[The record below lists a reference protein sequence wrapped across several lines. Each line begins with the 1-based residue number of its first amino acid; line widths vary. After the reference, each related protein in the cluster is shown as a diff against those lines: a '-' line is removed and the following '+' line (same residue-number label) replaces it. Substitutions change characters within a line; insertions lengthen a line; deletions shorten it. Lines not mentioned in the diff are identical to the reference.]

1 MSKNVWMI
9 RAGQGGYL
17 VGDFANKN
25 IVAIGWNQLG
35 DLTKV
40 RSRDGIMKLCRQT
53 YPKDK
58 PGKVVTSASVVHK
71 FRNVIEQGDGVV
83 TYDPNTREYLVG
95 EITSDYRFDSSVIPD
110 HANIRDV
117 DWRSRVSRDVL
128 PSATRNSLGSTLTLF
143 AISPDAWDDLQATVG
158 KENGSTPGVEEAEKP
173 DFAEIKRSREDEAHE
188 SLKDKLIDLE
198 AYEMQDVV
206 AAILR
211 AMGFKTRVSPPGADR
226 GLDIFASPDGLGL
239 QEPRI
244 KVEVKHRGGSM
255 GSQELRSFI
264 GGLRPGDRGLYVST
278 GGFSKEAK
286 YEAERSNN
294 PMTLVDL
301 DSLASLIQQ
310 HYENFDS
317 DGRGLLPLTKIY
329 WPSE

>member
-1 MSKNVWMI
+1 MI

-40 RSRDGIMKLCRQT
+40 RSRDEIMKLCRQT

-95 EITSDYRFDSSVIPD
+95 EITRDYRFDPTVIPD

-117 DWRSRVSRDVL
+117 AWRSRVSRDVL

-143 AISPDAWDDLQATVG
+143 SISPEAWEDLQTLSGRG
-158 KENGSTPGVEEAEKP
+158 KGLSTEDGEVEKP
-173 DFAEIKRSREDEAHE
+173 DFEEIKRSREDEAHE
-188 SLKDKLIDLE
+188 SLKDKLLE
-198 AYEMQDVV
+198 LDEYQMQELL
-206 AAILR
+206 ATILR
-211 AMGFKTRVSPPGADR
+211 AMGFKTRVAPRGPDR
-226 GLDIFASPDGLGL
+226 QERRRHRHPD
-239 QEPRI
+239 QVRAVPR
-244 KVEVKHRGGSM
+244 ES
-255 GSQELRSFI
+255 
-264 GGLRPGDRGLYVST
+264 
-278 GGFSKEAK
+278 
-286 YEAERSNN
+286 
-294 PMTLVDL
+294 
-301 DSLASLIQQ
+301 
-310 HYENFDS
+310 
-317 DGRGLLPLTKIY
+317 
-329 WPSE
+329 